1 MTATDSTVKIVDRGL
16 GLGAFD
22 PEVKSI
28 AAGTSVH
35 WVNAG
40 KVAHNITSNPG
51 TLGCD
56 PSSSEN
62 FDSGQVDPGGT
73 FDHTFNTPGSF
84 SYHCEIHG
92 CEMKGTIKVI

>member
-1 MTATDSTVKIVDRGL
+1 MTSTDNTVKMENLSFV
-16 GLGAFD
+16 
-22 PEVKSI
+22 PEVISI

-35 WVNAG
+35 WVNVDD
-40 KVAHNITSNPG
+40 VAHNVTSNPG

-56 PSSSEN
+56 PSSSES
-62 FDSGQVDPGGT
+62 FDSGRVEKGGT

-92 CEMKGTIKVI
+92 CEMNGTIKVT